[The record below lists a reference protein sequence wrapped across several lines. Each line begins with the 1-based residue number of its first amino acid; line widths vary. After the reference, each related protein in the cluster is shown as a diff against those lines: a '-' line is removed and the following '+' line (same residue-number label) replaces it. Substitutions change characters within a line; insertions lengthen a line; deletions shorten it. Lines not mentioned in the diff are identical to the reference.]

1 MRAFRRFSLV
11 LSLGVTFLLSPWISQ
26 PANAVTTVNCSTG
39 GSITIANN
47 AVVAPVDYGA
57 QCSGS
62 VTIPAGVLLIPNFA
76 FTYTDV
82 TTVNIPASVTSI
94 GNAAFADATSLLNI
108 NVTEPN
114 ATYTSSSGV
123 LFNND
128 RTYLIAYP
136 SEKRVETYTVPAGV
150 TTIGDYAFDS
160 NNFYSLVLP
169 TSVSNIEAGAF
180 RNSALLEVITVTEPN
195 ANFSS
200 SDGVL
205 FNNDETVLSAYPS
218 AKTDVSYSIPSGV
231 TAIEDFAFYRQKA
244 LTYLSVSSTV
254 RSIGLS
260 AFSEAND
267 LRSVTLGSD
276 SELESISEAAFADAQ
291 LLSTME
297 IPNAVKMIGSNAFR
311 FTDLPTIVIPTGL
324 ESIGVGAFSSM
335 YYLQSITVDESN
347 SNYTSLDGVLF
358 DDSMST
364 LITYPLARGR
374 HYYTIP
380 TGVVSIAEKAFSEM
394 PGDYSATTRLG
405 VLTISPTVASI
416 GKQAFAGNVYLYS
429 VTFESGSGLITIGA
443 SAFAGTNITSF
454 DIPASV
460 TSIGDYA
467 FARSGYDGVLE
478 SVAFESGSQLEAIG
492 AGAFEGAPIPTIAI
506 PASVTSIGDSA
517 FASTSN
523 LESVTFESGS
533 HLTTVGSSAF
543 QDSDIPTITIP
554 ASVTSIGDSAFM
566 GTDELKSVKF
576 GSGSRL
582 ETIGSQAFYGS
593 AIQTITIPAS
603 VKSIGNEAF
612 SEMNTCYTFDD
623 RCSKTTFLFSPG
635 FQLSTIGNGVFAGTY
650 LGTFTVPASVTSI
663 GSEAF
668 ADTGLT
674 SLRFETGSKLTSI
687 GSYAFSQTSFSTI
700 IIPAGVKSIGEQAF
714 ASHYFESIY
723 FLGKAPTVVGNLAY
737 DTYSPGW
744 PKAYVRSGS
753 TGFSKIGKQWK
764 GLTVAAMPT
773 TAIVK
778 PSLLGAAKVS
788 QTLVAKSGEWI
799 GYTTP
804 KLSYQWYSCPAQVK
818 SVTSTIPKT
827 CKIISKATKSTLA
840 ITKTYKGKYLAVLVT
855 GKGTGTTATKWLS
868 KSTTKVS

>member
-1 MRAFRRFSLV
+1 MGMRPVRRFSLV
-11 LSLGVTFLLSPWISQ
+11 LSLGVAFLVSTWISQ

-76 FTYTDV
+76 FTYTDA
-82 TTVNIPASVTSI
+82 TTVNVPASVTSI
-94 GNAAFADATSLLNI
+94 GNAAFAGATSLLNI

-114 ATYTSSSGV
+114 ATYTSSGGV

-150 TTIGDYAFDS
+150 TTIGDYAFAS

-169 TSVSNIEAGAF
+169 TSVSNIGPGAF

-205 FNNDETVLSAYPS
+205 FNNDETILSAYPT
-218 AKTDVSYSIPSGV
+218 AKTDVSYSVPGGI

-291 LLSTME
+291 VLSSME
-297 IPNAVKMIGSNAFR
+297 IPNAVKIIGSNAFR
-311 FTDLPTIVIPTGL
+311 FTDLTTIVVPTGL

-374 HYYTIP
+374 NYYTIP
-380 TGVVSIAEKAFSEM
+380 SGVVSIAEKAFSEM
-394 PGDYSATTRLG
+394 IYDYSATTRLG
-405 VLTISPTVASI
+405 FLTISS
-416 GKQAFAGNVYLYS
+416 S
-429 VTFESGSGLITIGA
+429 VTTIGDYAFDSNEYLSTVIFESDSDLITIGA
-443 SAFAGTNITSF
+443 SAFEGT
-454 DIPASV
+454 
-460 TSIGDYA
+460 
-467 FARSGYDGVLE
+467 
-478 SVAFESGSQLEAIG
+478 AI
-492 AGAFEGAPIPTIAI
+492 
-506 PASVTSIGDSA
+506 S
-517 FASTSN
+517 
-523 LESVTFESGS
+523 
-533 HLTTVGSSAF
+533 
-543 QDSDIPTITIP
+543 TITIP
-554 ASVTSIGDSAFM
+554 ASVTSIGSSAFNYADDLESVTFES
-566 GTDELKSVKF
+566 GSQLETIGANAFESTAISTITIPASVTSIGSSAFKYADELKSVKF
-576 GSGSRL
+576 ASGSRL
-582 ETIGSQAFYGS
+582 VTIGSQAFYES
-593 AIQTITIPAS
+593 SITTITIPS
-603 VKSIGNEAF
+603 TVKSIGNESF
-612 SEMNTCYTFDD
+612 SRMNLCINDEE
-623 RCSKTTFLFSPG
+623 CSKTTIRFAPSIE
-635 FQLSTIGNGVFAGTY
+635 LSTIGNRVFSETP
-650 LGTFTVPASVTSI
+650 LSTFTVPASVTSI
-663 GSEAF
+663 GSGAF
-668 ADTGLT
+668 AETWLT
-674 SLRFETGSKLTSI
+674 SLNFEPGSKLTSI
-687 GSYAFSQTSFSTI
+687 GSYAFSGTSFLTI
-700 IIPAGVKSIGEQAF
+700 VFPVGVKSIGSNLFYGRWETVQ
-714 ASHYFESIY
+714 IY
-723 FLGKAPTVVGNLAY
+723 FMGNAPTVAGNLGSY
-737 DTYSPGW
+737 
-744 PKAYVRSGS
+744 AYVYVKSGS

-764 GLTVAAMPT
+764 GLTVTAMPT

-778 PSLLGAAKVS
+778 PSVSGASKVS

-804 KLSYQWYSCPAQVK
+804 KLSYQWYSCTAQVK
-818 SVTSTIPKT
+818 SVTGTIPKT
-827 CKIISKATKSTLA
+827 CKTISKATKSTMA
-840 ITKTYKGKYLAVLVT
+840 ITKTSKGKYLAVLVT
-855 GKGTGTTATKWLS
+855 GKGTGTTAIKWLS